1 MKAFRAFFFLT
12 IMPLDQAHVE
22 DQFDGEKE
30 MTFLEHLEE
39 LRWHLIRSIAAIFI
53 FMVVAWFIKEWVYG
67 TIIMGPSKI
76 DFWTYRKMCEI
87 GQLLHIDSLCLKELK
102 FDVQNREISGQ
113 FMLAI
118 TSSAIIGLLIAFP
131 YVIWEIWSFIKPGL
145 RAAERRAARG
155 AVFIISLLFFSG
167 VLFGYYIV
175 TPFAVHFMVNFQLDP
190 SIVNQY
196 DIKNYLS
203 ILTTLTLA
211 CGLMFQLPVVIMVL
225 TKIGIVT
232 PDFLKEYRRHAFVVI
247 LIVAAVITPSPDVI
261 SQILVAIPLY
271 FLFEVSILV
280 SNRIYKSNLKQLE
293 DEHI

>member
-1 MKAFRAFFFLT
+1 
-12 IMPLDQAHVE
+12 MPLDQDHVE
-22 DQFDGEKE
+22 EELDGEKE

-67 TIIMGPSKI
+67 TIIMGPSRV
-76 DFWTYRKMCEI
+76 DFWTYRKMCDI
-87 GQLLHIDSLCLKELK
+87 GHLLHIDSLCLEELK

-232 PDFLKEYRRHAFVVI
+232 PEFLQEYRRHAFVVI
-247 LIVAAVITPSPDVI
+247 LIVAAIITPSPDVI

-280 SNRIYKSNLKQLE
+280 SKRIYRNNLKQLE

>member
-1 MKAFRAFFFLT
+1 MA
-12 IMPLDQAHVE
+12 LDQAHVE
-22 DQFDGEKE
+22 EENEGEKE

-39 LRWHLIRSIAAIFI
+39 LRWHLIRSIVAIII
-53 FMVVAWFIKEWVYG
+53 FMLVAWFIKEWVYT
-67 TIIMGPSKI
+67 TIVMGPSKV
-76 DFWTYRKMCEI
+76 DFWTYKKMCELAAFT
-87 GQLLHIDSLCLKELK
+87 GIDSLCLEKLD
-102 FDVQNREISGQ
+102 FQTMNREISGQ

-131 YVIWEIWSFIKPGL
+131 YIIWEIWTFIKPGL
-145 RAAERRAARG
+145 RAVERQAARG
-155 AVFIISLLFFSG
+155 AVLVISLLFFSG

-190 SIVNQY
+190 SILNQY

-225 TKIGIVT
+225 TRIGIVT
-232 PDFLKEYRRHAFVVI
+232 PSFLKEYRKHAFVVI

-271 FLFEVSILV
+271 FLFEMSILV
-280 SNRIYKSNLKQLE
+280 SNRIHKRNQTEIS
-293 DEHI
+293 DEQV

>member
-1 MKAFRAFFFLT
+1 
-12 IMPLDQAHVE
+12 MPLDQDHLEEAH
-22 DQFDGEKE
+22 DGEKE

-53 FMVVAWFIKEWVYG
+53 LMIFAWFIKGWVYG
-67 TIIMGPSKI
+67 TVIMGPSKV
-76 DFWTYRKMCEI
+76 DFWTYQKMCEI
-87 GQLLHIDSLCLKELK
+87 GRLMNIESLCLGELK
-102 FDVQNREISGQ
+102 FDVQNREVSGQ

-118 TSSAIIGLLIAFP
+118 TSSAVIGLLLAFP
-131 YVIWEIWSFIKPGL
+131 YVVWEIWRFIKPGL
-145 RAAERRAARG
+145 KPSERRVANG

-167 VLFGYYIV
+167 VMFGYYIV
-175 TPFAVHFMVNFQLDP
+175 TPFAVHFMVNFTLDE

-196 DIKNYLS
+196 DIRNYLS

-225 TKIGIVT
+225 TKLGIVT
-232 PDFLKEYRRHAFVVI
+232 PAFLKEYRRHAFVVI

-271 FLFEVSILV
+271 ILFEISILV
-280 SNRIYKSNLKQLE
+280 ATRIQKSNTLALEE
-293 DEHI
+293 DE

>member
-1 MKAFRAFFFLT
+1 MT
-12 IMPLDQAHVE
+12 PLDQDHLE
-22 DQFDGEKE
+22 EELDGEKE

-53 FMVVAWFIKEWVYG
+53 FMIAAWFLKEWVYG
-67 TIIMGPSKI
+67 ELILGPTKP
-76 DFWTYRKMCEI
+76 DFWTHKKLCDLGQSI
-87 GQLLHIDSLCLKELK
+87 GVDGLCFNEVAFK
-102 FDVQNREISGQ
+102 FQNREVSGQ

-118 TSSAIIGLLIAFP
+118 TSSAVIGLLIAFP

-145 RAAERRAARG
+145 RPVERRAARG
-155 AVFIISLLFFSG
+155 AVFIVSTLFFAG
-167 VLFGYYIV
+167 VAFGYFIV
-175 TPFAVHFMVNFQLDP
+175 TPFGVHFLAEFQLDP
-190 SIVNQY
+190 SIENQY

-211 CGLMFQLPVVIMVL
+211 CGLMFQLPVIITVL
-225 TKIGIVT
+225 TKIGIVN
-232 PDFLKEYRRHAFVVI
+232 PSFLQEYRRHAFVVI

-261 SQILVAIPLY
+261 SQLLVAFPLY

-280 SNRIYKSNLKQLE
+280 SKRIYAANVKQLE

>member
-1 MKAFRAFFFLT
+1 
-12 IMPLDQAHVE
+12 
-22 DQFDGEKE
+22 

-53 FMVVAWFIKEWVYG
+53 FMVVAWFLQGWIYEN
-67 TIIMGPSKI
+67 IILGPSKV

-87 GQLLHIDSLCLKELK
+87 GMALHIDSLCMEKLEFLL
-102 FDVQNREISGQ
+102 QNREVSGQ

-118 TSSAIIGLLIAFP
+118 TSSALVGLILAFP
-131 YVIWEIWSFIKPGL
+131 YVIWELWSFIKPGL
-145 RAAERRAARG
+145 RPSEKNAARG
-155 AVFIISLLFFSG
+155 AVLIISTLFFSG

-175 TPFAVHFMVNFQLDP
+175 TPFAVHFLVDFKVAE
-190 SIVNQY
+190 SIENIY

-247 LIVAAVITPSPDVI
+247 LIVAAVITPSPDMI

-280 SNRIYKSNLKQLE
+280 SNRIYKANLKQLE